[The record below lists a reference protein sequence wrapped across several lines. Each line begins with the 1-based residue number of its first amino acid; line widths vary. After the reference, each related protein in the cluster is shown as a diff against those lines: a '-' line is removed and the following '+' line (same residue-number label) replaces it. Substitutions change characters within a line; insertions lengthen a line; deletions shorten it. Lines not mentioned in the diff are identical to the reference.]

1 MAASPAKRRHKVRR
15 RADMSL
21 LGGIRPPIAV
31 LSALLLSLAGI
42 TALGFGRASED
53 SVPKAVM
60 TSQAHFAEDGAVAM
74 RASIDESAA
83 DLARTAGL
91 FNAGDPAQPDAVV
104 DKIGSVYQKWVGTA
118 VVEISSGRMLAAR
131 GENVPVAAIDTS
143 KLSEEDGLSPRM
155 VRLANGET
163 RLLSLQVLSWK
174 GQPQQLLIASS
185 SLRFPGISLGKFRSI
200 AVIDSTGRILSSD
213 GIPESEQVLTED
225 ERTGVARSEKQL
237 KAFAEVA
244 AKRAKEHPLKA
255 NEPGQ
260 GGYTGVSGSL
270 RGDLFEGDRAIAG
283 YAALTGPEPGKGTVA
298 TSLGLTVVA
307 MVDVAEDPTR
317 VTDPLFGL
325 LAAGALLLIG
335 ALAVGVLLGTVQRPL
350 LRLFLESRRLT
361 RGDLTRPVHAPRF
374 GEAARIG
381 DALERLRR
389 QLLGERS
396 AADETADG
404 TSGGSAAR
412 SRRGRFGARALL
424 AVCGILLLV
433 WSAPMLL
440 LLNRADATAV
450 VPEQITNDQRE
461 RTDTL
466 SDRVR
471 RSLNEGHADLLSVA
485 GLLGE
490 RTSPEDMTKVLE
502 RTRTDHSRYRSLYV
516 RDADGT
522 IVARSGES
530 PRLPDNPKDESE
542 GAGKN
547 GDGEGS
553 KDGAKDAAADGR
565 PFADP
570 ITVLNDSGTEPI
582 IASYA
587 ELPGRDGSSVV
598 GEFRIDF
605 INSLLKR
612 PGLGEIRVV
621 DAERRVLGGNS
632 GYLAFEDLPSAR
644 LTELVAGTS
653 QKTGVS
659 ARAGA
664 VVYRDG
670 GGVQVAGAAPFVG
683 GGAASSLNWSVVS
696 WQPAAGLAIP
706 EYSLQNRT
714 VLAGLL
720 GITAAA
726 ACLGWLH
733 IIVVRPLREV
743 AKQAESLAGGDRRT
757 VLYPRHHDEVGA
769 IARSLE
775 LLRQQVLEQRK
786 RDSAGATAPAAAP
799 AQAPA
804 GRN

>member
-1 MAASPAKRRHKVRR
+1 MAASPAKRRHKVRK

-21 LGGIRPPIAV
+21 LGGIRPPIAI

-60 TSQAHFAEDGAVAM
+60 TSQQHFAEDGAVAM

-118 VVEISSGRMLAAR
+118 VVEISSGKMLAAR
-131 GENVPVAAIDTS
+131 GENVPVAAIDTA
-143 KLSEEDGLSPRM
+143 KLSEKDGLSPRM

-163 RLLSLQVLSWK
+163 RLLSLQLLSWE
-174 GQPQQLLIASS
+174 GRPQQLLIASS

-213 GIPESEQVLTED
+213 GIPESEQVVTEYQ
-225 ERTGVARSEKQL
+225 RTGIERSKKQL
-237 KAFAEVA
+237 TAFAKIA
-244 AKRAKEHPLKA
+244 AKRAEEHPLKA
-255 NEPGQ
+255 NVPGD

-270 RGDLFEGDRAIAG
+270 RGGTFQGDRAIAG
-283 YAALTGPEPGKGTVA
+283 YAALTGPEAGKGTVA

-361 RGDLTRPVHAPRF
+361 RGDLTRPVRVPRH

-381 DALERLRR
+381 QALERLRR

-396 AADETADG
+396 DADEGAGAGAGAGAG
-404 TSGGSAAR
+404 TGAGAGG
-412 SRRGRFGARALL
+412 RRGRIGARALL

-433 WSAPMLL
+433 WSGPMLL

-471 RSLNEGHADLLSVA
+471 RSLNEGHADLVSVA

-490 RTSPEDMTKVLE
+490 RTSPEDMTKVLD
-502 RTRTDHSRYRSLYV
+502 RTRTDHTRYRSLYV
-516 RDADGT
+516 RAADGE
-522 IVARSGES
+522 ILAQSGES
-530 PRLPDNPKDESE
+530 PRLPEDDK
-542 GAGKN
+542 GGT
-547 GDGEGS
+547 GDS
-553 KDGAKDAAADGR
+553 KDGKDGK
-565 PFADP
+565 PFADS
-570 ITVLNDSGTEPI
+570 IAVLNDSGTEPV

-587 ELPGRDGSSVV
+587 ELPGREGSTVV

-621 DAERRVLGGNS
+621 DSERQVIGGNS
-632 GYLAFEDLPSAR
+632 GYLAFEDLPSAQ
-644 LTELVAGTS
+644 LEELAAGTS

-683 GGAASSLNWSVVS
+683 GGAAKSLGWMVVS

-733 IIVVRPLREV
+733 IVVVRPLREV
-743 AKQAESLAGGDRRT
+743 AKQAEALAGGDRRT

-775 LLRQQVLEQRK
+775 LLRQQVIEQRK
-786 RDSAGATAPAAAP
+786 RDGTGTPVTSVP

>member
-1 MAASPAKRRHKVRR
+1 MAASSAKRRHKVRR

-42 TALGFGRASED
+42 TALGFGRAGEE

-60 TSQAHFAEDGAVAM
+60 TSQQHFAEDGAVAM

-131 GENVPVAAIDTS
+131 GENVPVAAIDTA
-143 KLSEEDGLSPRM
+143 KLSEKDGLSPRM

-163 RLLSLQVLSWK
+163 RLLSLELLSWK

-213 GIPESEQVLTED
+213 GIPESEQVVTEYQ
-225 ERTGVARSEKQL
+225 RTGIERSKKQL
-237 KAFAEVA
+237 TAFAKVA
-244 AKRAKEHPLKA
+244 AKRADEHPLKA
-255 NEPGQ
+255 NDPGE
-260 GGYTGVSGSL
+260 GGYLGVSGSL
-270 RGDLFEGDRAIAG
+270 RGGISQGDRAIAG
-283 YAALTGPEPGKGTVA
+283 YAALSGPEAGKGTVA

-361 RGDLTRPVHAPRF
+361 RDDLTRPVRVPRH

-381 DALERLRR
+381 EALERLRR

-396 AADETADG
+396 DADEAGAGTPGGRNTARPG
-404 TSGGSAAR
+404 
-412 SRRGRFGARALL
+412 RRGRIGARALL
-424 AVCGILLLV
+424 AVSGILLLV

-471 RSLNEGHADLLSVA
+471 RSLNEGHADLVSVA
-485 GLLGE
+485 GLLGA
-490 RTSPEDMTKVLE
+490 RTSPEDMTKVLD
-502 RTRTDHSRYRSLYV
+502 RTRTDHTRYRSLYV
-516 RDADGT
+516 RAADGK
-522 IVARSGES
+522 ILAQSGES
-530 PRLPDNPKDESE
+530 PRLPEDK
-542 GAGKN
+542 K
-547 GDGEGS
+547 GDS
-553 KDGAKDAAADGR
+553 KDGR

-570 ITVLNDSGTEPI
+570 ITVLNDSGTEPV

-587 ELPGRDGSSVV
+587 ELPGRDGSTVI

-644 LTELVAGTS
+644 LEELAAGTS
-653 QKTGVS
+653 QKTGIS
-659 ARAGA
+659 ARAGG

-670 GGVQVAGAAPFVG
+670 SGVQVAGAAPFVG
-683 GGAASSLNWSVVS
+683 GGAAKSLNWMVVS

-706 EYSLQNRT
+706 EYNLQNRT

-733 IIVVRPLREV
+733 IVVVRPLREV
-743 AKQAESLAGGDRRT
+743 AKQAEALADGDRRT

-799 AQAPA
+799 VRAPA

>member
-1 MAASPAKRRHKVRR
+1 M
-15 RADMSL
+15 
-21 LGGIRPPIAV
+21 
-31 LSALLLSLAGI
+31 
-42 TALGFGRASED
+42 
-53 SVPKAVM
+53 
-60 TSQAHFAEDGAVAM
+60 
-74 RASIDESAA
+74 
-83 DLARTAGL
+83 
-91 FNAGDPAQPDAVV
+91 
-104 DKIGSVYQKWVGTA
+104 
-118 VVEISSGRMLAAR
+118 
-131 GENVPVAAIDTS
+131 
-143 KLSEEDGLSPRM
+143 
-155 VRLANGET
+155 
-163 RLLSLQVLSWK
+163 
-174 GQPQQLLIASS
+174 
-185 SLRFPGISLGKFRSI
+185 
-200 AVIDSTGRILSSD
+200 
-213 GIPESEQVLTED
+213 
-225 ERTGVARSEKQL
+225 
-237 KAFAEVA
+237 
-244 AKRAKEHPLKA
+244 
-255 NEPGQ
+255 
-260 GGYTGVSGSL
+260 GVSGSM
-270 RGDLFEGDRAIAG
+270 RGDTFQGDRAIAG

-361 RGDLTRPVHAPRF
+361 RGDLTRPVRVPRH

-381 DALERLRR
+381 QALERLRR

-396 AADETADG
+396 DPDEAGAG
-404 TSGGSAAR
+404 TSGGGTAPR
-412 SRRGRFGARALL
+412 TGRRGRIGARALL

-440 LLNRADATAV
+440 LVNRADATAV

-471 RSLNEGHADLLSVA
+471 RSLNEGHADLVSVA

-490 RTSPEDMTKVLE
+490 RTSPEDMTKVLD
-502 RTRTDHSRYRSLYV
+502 RTRTDHTRYRSLYV
-516 RDADGT
+516 RAADGE
-522 IVARSGES
+522 ILARSGES
-530 PRLPDNPKDESE
+530 PRLPEDEQGE
-542 GAGKN
+542 QGAGK
-547 GDGEGS
+547 
-553 KDGAKDAAADGR
+553 DGR
-565 PFADP
+565 PFTDA
-570 ITVLNDSGTEPI
+570 ITVLNDSGTEPV

-587 ELPGRDGSSVV
+587 ELPGRDGSTVV

-644 LTELVAGTS
+644 LTELAAGTS
-653 QKTGVS
+653 QKTGIS

-683 GGAASSLNWSVVS
+683 GGAAKSLNWMVVS

-714 VLAGLL
+714 ILAGLL
-720 GITAAA
+720 GVTAAA

-733 IIVVRPLREV
+733 IVVVRPLRDV

-786 RDSAGATAPAAAP
+786 RDGAGATAPTAAP
-799 AQAPA
+799 AHTSAHTSAHTPAHIPA

>member
-1 MAASPAKRRHKVRR
+1 
-15 RADMSL
+15 MSL
-21 LGGIRPPIAV
+21 LGGIRPPIAI
-31 LSALLLSLAGI
+31 LSALLLVLAGI
-42 TALGFGRASED
+42 TALGFGRAGEE

-60 TSQAHFAEDGAVAM
+60 TSQQHFAEDGAVAM

-118 VVEISSGRMLAAR
+118 VVEISSGKMLAAR
-131 GENVPVAAIDTS
+131 GENVPVAAIDTA
-143 KLSEEDGLSPRM
+143 KLSEKDGLSPRM

-163 RLLSLQVLSWK
+163 RLLSLELLSWE

-200 AVIDSTGRILSSD
+200 AVIDSAGRILSSD

-225 ERTGVARSEKQL
+225 QRTGVERSKKQL
-237 KAFAEVA
+237 KAFAGVA
-244 AKRAKEHPLKA
+244 AKRAEEHPLKA
-255 NEPGQ
+255 NVPGE
-260 GGYTGVSGSL
+260 GGYMGVSGSL
-270 RGDLFEGDRAIAG
+270 RGDTFQGDRAVAG

-361 RGDLTRPVHAPRF
+361 RGDLTRPVRVPRH

-381 DALERLRR
+381 QALERLRR

-396 AADETADG
+396 DADTAG
-404 TSGGSAAR
+404 AG
-412 SRRGRFGARALL
+412 RRGRIGARALL
-424 AVCGILLLV
+424 VVCGILLLV
-433 WSAPMLL
+433 WSGPMLL
-440 LLNRADATAV
+440 LVNRADATAV

-471 RSLNEGHADLLSVA
+471 RSLNEGHADLVSVA

-490 RTSPEDMTKVLE
+490 RTSPEDMTKVLD
-502 RTRTDHSRYRSLYV
+502 RTRNEHARYRSLYV
-516 RDADGT
+516 RAADGT
-522 IVARSGES
+522 ILARSGES
-530 PRLPDNPKDESE
+530 PRLSDEPKDDATD
-542 GAGKN
+542 GGKDNGKDDGGKN
-547 GDGEGS
+547 GG
-553 KDGAKDAAADGR
+553 KDGR
-565 PFADP
+565 PFADD
-570 ITVLNDSGTEPI
+570 ITVLNDSGTEPV

-587 ELPGRDGSSVV
+587 ELSGRDGSTVV

-612 PGLGEIRVV
+612 PGLGEIRVI

-644 LTELVAGTS
+644 LDELAAGTG
-653 QKTGVS
+653 QKTGIS

-670 GGVQVAGAAPFVG
+670 DGVQVAGAAPFVG
-683 GGAASSLNWSVVS
+683 GGAAKSLNWMVVS

-706 EYSLQNRT
+706 EYNLQNRT

-786 RDSAGATAPAAAP
+786 RDGAGASTAPATVPAQAP

>member
-21 LGGIRPPIAV
+21 LGGIRPPIAT
-31 LSALLLSLAGI
+31 LSALLLCLAGI
-42 TALGFGRASED
+42 TALGFGRAGEE

-60 TSQAHFAEDGAVAM
+60 TSQQHFAEDGAVAM

-83 DLARTAGL
+83 DLARTAAL

-118 VVEISSGRMLAAR
+118 VVEISSGKMLAAR
-131 GENVPVAAIDTS
+131 GENVPVAAIDTA
-143 KLSEEDGLSPRM
+143 KLSEKDGLSPRM

-163 RLLSLQVLSWK
+163 RLLSLQLLSWE

-225 ERTGVARSEKQL
+225 QRTGVERSKKQL

-244 AKRAKEHPLKA
+244 AERAEEHPLKA
-255 NEPGQ
+255 NVPGE

-270 RGDLFEGDRAIAG
+270 RGATFQGDRAVAG

-335 ALAVGVLLGTVQRPL
+335 ALAVGVLFGTVQRPL

-361 RGDLTRPVHAPRF
+361 RGDLTRPVRVPRH

-381 DALERLRR
+381 QSLERLRR
-389 QLLGERS
+389 QLLGERAES
-396 AADETADG
+396 DTAG
-404 TSGGSAAR
+404 AG
-412 SRRGRFGARALL
+412 RRGRIGARALL
-424 AVCGILLLV
+424 LVCGVLLLL
-433 WSAPMLL
+433 WSGPMLL
-440 LLNRADATAV
+440 LVNRADATAV

-471 RSLNEGHADLLSVA
+471 RSLNEGHADLVSVA

-490 RTSPEDMTKVLE
+490 RTSPEDMTKVLD
-502 RTRTDHSRYRSLYV
+502 RTRNEHARYRSLYV
-516 RDADGT
+516 RAADGT
-522 IVARSGES
+522 ILARSGES
-530 PRLPDNPKDESE
+530 PRLSDEPRDGE
-542 GAGKN
+542 ADGGRNAGK
-547 GDGEGS
+547 DGG
-553 KDGAKDAAADGR
+553 KDGR
-565 PFADP
+565 PFADD
-570 ITVLNDSGTEPI
+570 ITVLNDSGTEPV

-587 ELPGRDGSSVV
+587 ELSGRDGSTVV

-612 PGLGEIRVV
+612 PGLGEIRVI

-644 LTELVAGTS
+644 LDELAAGTG
-653 QKTGVS
+653 QKTGMS

-683 GGAASSLNWSVVS
+683 GGAAKSLNWMVVS

-706 EYSLQNRT
+706 EYNLQNRT

-733 IIVVRPLREV
+733 IVVVRPLREV
-743 AKQAESLAGGDRRT
+743 AEQAESLADGDRRT

-769 IARSLE
+769 IARALE

-786 RDSAGATAPAAAP
+786 RDGAGATTAPATVP

-804 GRN
+804 HTPAGRN